1 MVDARVGKRANSGE
15 YRLCGVA
22 RRSVGALVNRHP
34 PDSRV
39 AERDCPPDRGAL
51 QRNSIG
57 ADPLA
62 PGSSRCPPQQRR
74 NSWLCLDRGA
84 ILPSSTFAPGFHSD
98 RTNRNGPEPIV
109 SLTDLYG
116 SVAASLARMITA
128 LEVPSAISASRAV
141 ILMPSP
147 SIWPRAGIMAQ
158 QRPYPITLDERRLST
173 R

>member
-1 MVDARVGKRANSGE
+1 MIDARVGKRANSGE

-39 AERDCPPDRGAL
+39 VERDCPPDRGAL

-84 ILPSSTFAPGFHSD
+84 ILPSS
-98 RTNRNGPEPIV
+98 
-109 SLTDLYG
+109 
-116 SVAASLARMITA
+116 SVAFDPIHPVMREPAAA
-128 LEVPSAISASRAV
+128 E
-141 ILMPSP
+141 
-147 SIWPRAGIMAQ
+147 AG
-158 QRPYPITLDERRLST
+158 RERQDFREHLS
-173 R
+173 